1 MKQKM
6 HFPRICS
13 SMAAEVRVVGTE
25 EQFGDLK
32 MEATQFENLQIE
44 DSQMGNPGEEDYQI
58 GNPGEEDS
66 QKEMVDLDG
75 SHGEEHQ
82 ENVSWVEVQSGAT
95 QVLLISSIVENHLIA
110 FSTADSN
117 C

>member
-25 EQFGDLK
+25 EQFGDLQ
-32 MEATQFENLQIE
+32 MEATQLENLQIE
-44 DSQMGNPGEEDYQI
+44 DSQMGNPGEEDS
-58 GNPGEEDS
+58 E
-66 QKEMVDLDG
+66 KEMVNLDG
-75 SHGEEHQ
+75 SHGEEHR
-82 ENVSWVEVQSGAT
+82 ENVSRVEVQSGEPGAA
-95 QVLLISSIVENHLIA
+95 QVLLISSIVENYLIA

>member
-1 MKQKM
+1 MG
-6 HFPRICS
+6 
-13 SMAAEVRVVGTE
+13 AE

-32 MEATQFENLQIE
+32 MEATQLENLQIE
-44 DSQMGNPGEEDYQI
+44 DSQM

-82 ENVSWVEVQSGAT
+82 ENVSRVEVQSGAA
-95 QVLLISSIVENHLIA
+95 QVLLLSSIVENYLIA

>member
-25 EQFGDLK
+25 EQFRDFK
-32 MEATQFENLQIE
+32 MEATQLENLQIE
-44 DSQMGNPGEEDYQI
+44 DSQMGNPGEED
-58 GNPGEEDS
+58 S

-75 SHGEEHQ
+75 EEHQ
-82 ENVSWVEVQSGAT
+82 ENVSRVEVQSGAA
-95 QVLLISSIVENHLIA
+95 QVLLLSSIVKNHLIA

>member
-1 MKQKM
+1 M
-6 HFPRICS
+6 
-13 SMAAEVRVVGTE
+13 GTE

-32 MEATQFENLQIE
+32 MEATQLENLQIE
-44 DSQMGNPGEEDYQI
+44 DSQM

-75 SHGEEHQ
+75 SHGEEHR
-82 ENVSWVEVQSGAT
+82 ENVSRVEVQSGAA
-95 QVLLISSIVENHLIA
+95 QVLLLSSIVENYLIA

>member
-1 MKQKM
+1 MKQKVQ
-6 HFPRICS
+6 FSRICS

-25 EQFGDLK
+25 EQFGDLQ
-32 MEATQFENLQIE
+32 MEATQLENLQIE
-44 DSQMGNPGEEDYQI
+44 DSQMGNPGEE
-58 GNPGEEDS
+58 ES

-75 SHGEEHQ
+75 EEHQ
-82 ENVSWVEVQSGAT
+82 ENVSRVEVQSGAT

>member
-44 DSQMGNPGEEDYQI
+44 DSQMGNPGEED
-58 GNPGEEDS
+58 S

-75 SHGEEHQ
+75 EEHQ
-82 ENVSWVEVQSGAT
+82 ENVSRVEVQSGAT
-95 QVLLISSIVENHLIA
+95 QVLLISSIVENYLIA